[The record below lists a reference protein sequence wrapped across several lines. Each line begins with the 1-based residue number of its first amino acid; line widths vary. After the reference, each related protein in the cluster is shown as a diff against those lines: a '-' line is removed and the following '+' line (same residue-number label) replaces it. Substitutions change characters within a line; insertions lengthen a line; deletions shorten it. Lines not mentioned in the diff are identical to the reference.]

1 MPAPRYTP
9 DEDALLRERLTA
21 GVSQRAVAEELGR
34 TPGSVASRAHK
45 LGIRSDR
52 TATVAA
58 TQAVI
63 VDAKARRA
71 GLEVALLE
79 DAERLRAQLWQPH
92 TYFDWGGKDHD
103 FDEHTVEE
111 PTPSDKLKLVQAAG
125 AAIDR
130 ALKLALHDA
139 DGGHTEAVGMLDG
152 IAAAIAA
159 AADRMPEQDE
169 S

>member
-1 MPAPRYTP
+1 VPAPRYTP
-9 DEDALLRERLTA
+9 DEDALLRERLAA

-52 TATVAA
+52 TQTVAA
-58 TQAVI
+58 TAAVI

-79 DAERLRAQLWQPH
+79 DAEHLRRQIRAPH
-92 TYFDWGGKDHD
+92 EYIDHGGKDYI
-103 FDEHTVEE
+103 EVRWTQEE
-111 PTPSDKLKLVQAAG
+111 PSPTDKLKLMQAVG
-125 AAIDR
+125 VAIDR
-130 ALKLALHDA
+130 SLKLALHDA

-152 IAAAIAA
+152 IAAAITA
-159 AADRMPEQDE
+159 AADRMPAQDE